1 MKLLLTRHG
10 QTDWNVAQRF
20 QGQSDV
26 PLNEIGR
33 QQANALADRLSAQPI
48 DIVYSSDLLRAM
60 ETAKMIMQKSGY
72 KPDLHLDTR
81 LREMNFGAWEGLTY
95 KEIKQSD
102 PAALAAW
109 KADVST
115 TAAPNGET
123 LNQLSARV
131 QSFINDLRAQYTDQ
145 TILIVAHGGVLQ
157 TLICLALNLLP
168 MMYWQFHV
176 SPASLSEISF
186 YPAGAILNLLNDT
199 SHLQN
204 PVQRDLSL
212 PSLAT

>member
-10 QTDWNVAQRF
+10 ETEWNIAQRF

-33 QQANALADRLSAQPI
+33 QQANALADRLSTQPI
-48 DIVYSSDLLRAM
+48 DIVYSSDLQRAT

-72 KPDLHLDTR
+72 KPDLHLDSR

-95 KEIKQSD
+95 KEIKQSN
-102 PAALAAW
+102 PTALAAW

-131 QSFINDLRAQYTDQ
+131 QSFLDDVRAQHADKTV
-145 TILIVAHGGVLQ
+145 LLVAHGGVLQ
-157 TLICLALNLLP
+157 TLLCLALNLKP
-168 MMYWQFHV
+168 TMYWQFHL
-176 SPASLSEISF
+176 SLASLSEVAF
-186 YPAGAILNLLNDT
+186 YPAGAIVNFLNDI
-199 SHLQN
+199 SHLGEEN
-204 PVQRDLSL
+204 VEYL
-212 PSLAT
+212 

>member
-1 MKLLLTRHG
+1 MKLLLVRHG

-20 QGQSDV
+20 QGQGDV
-26 PLNEIGR
+26 PLNGIGR

-48 DIVYSSDLLRAM
+48 DLVYASDLQRAL
-60 ETAKMIMQKSGY
+60 ETANVIVRRSGCQ
-72 KPDLHLDTR
+72 PNLHLDSR
-81 LREMNFGAWEGLTY
+81 LREMNFGVWEGLTY

-131 QSFINDLRAQYTDQ
+131 QSFLDDLRAQHADK
-145 TILIVAHGGVLQ
+145 TILIVTHGGVLQ
-157 TLICLALNLLP
+157 TLLCSALNLKP
-168 MMYWQFHV
+168 TMYWQFHL
-176 SPASLSEISF
+176 SPASLSEIAF
-186 YPAGAILNLLNDT
+186 YPAGAIINLMNDT
-199 SHLQN
+199 SHLS
-204 PVQRDLSL
+204 PL
-212 PSLAT
+212 PKGEG